1 MFLRMA
7 PEPSTAG
14 TLVSEDGTV
23 SPGDGTEKWLEPLC
37 IKGLSDSLTKL

>member
-23 SPGDGTEKWLEPLC
+23 PPGDGTQKWLEPLYF
-37 IKGLSDSLTKL
+37 KGSRDSLTKL